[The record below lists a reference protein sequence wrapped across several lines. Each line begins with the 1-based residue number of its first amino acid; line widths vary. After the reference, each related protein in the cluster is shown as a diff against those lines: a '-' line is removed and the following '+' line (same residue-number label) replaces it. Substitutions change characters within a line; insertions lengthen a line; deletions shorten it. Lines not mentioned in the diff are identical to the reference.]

1 MPKRDDDDVD
11 IVIDAWA
18 TALPD
23 VDFAPLDV
31 VSRLR
36 RLLPHMQEVRRASF
50 AANNLRTWEFEFLS
64 MLRQH
69 GGEGMTP
76 SMLAARLHVTSG
88 NLASQLDRLAAR
100 SLVARQKNLAD
111 ARSKIVVLTPLGRQR
126 VDHAMR
132 RLVVDENAMLADLSR
147 EQVTVLIESL
157 RVIGDTIERGGPSH
171 PSA

>member
-1 MPKRDDDDVD
+1 MAMGDDDDVD

-18 TALPD
+18 AALPD

-36 RLLPHMQEVRRASF
+36 RLVPHLQEVRRVSF
-50 AANNLRTWEFEFLS
+50 AASKLRPWEFEFLS

-69 GGEGMTP
+69 GAEGMTP

-100 SLVARQKNLAD
+100 SLVVRQKNAAD
-111 ARSKIVVLTPLGRQR
+111 GRSKIVVLTTLGRQR
-126 VDHAMR
+126 VDEAMR
-132 RLVVDENAMLADLSR
+132 RLVADENAMLADLSR
-147 EQVTVLIESL
+147 EQISVLIESL
-157 RVIGDTIERGGPSH
+157 RVIGATLERGEGRG
-171 PSA
+171 